1 MYAKDALRKAELNE
15 AGVNLEGTFEQIRQ
29 TGNKSKKIKRKL
41 FYIKQEKKYGNENK
55 KTGDCMRNESQEGGG
70 KPACKGNEEGGRH
83 RWYSCNGRAV
93 RHSAAIMC
101 GNEGQSHNLHSNG
114 GKGADRRGTE
124 DTDRSDPMTRERG
137 DIGDLL
143 ATGLCILAMTAIMF
157 TYMDNVSLIAQKME
171 VSQIARKYILRMET
185 VGMLT
190 DEDRAGLCEELA
202 AAGVTGLRLD
212 GTTFAQAGYG
222 QPIILQLQGSLK
234 EDYGF
239 TEKRVST
246 AKH

>member
-1 MYAKDALRKAELNE
+1 
-15 AGVNLEGTFEQIRQ
+15 
-29 TGNKSKKIKRKL
+29 
-41 FYIKQEKKYGNENK
+41 
-55 KTGDCMRNESQEGGG
+55 
-70 KPACKGNEEGGRH
+70 
-83 RWYSCNGRAV
+83 
-93 RHSAAIMC
+93 
-101 GNEGQSHNLHSNG
+101 
-114 GKGADRRGTE
+114 
-124 DTDRSDPMTRERG
+124 MTRERG

-157 TYMDNVSLIAQKME
+157 TYMDSVSLIAQKME

-190 DEDRAGLCEELA
+190 DEDRADLCEELA